1 MDKKSAHNLKEMK
14 YTDDQWSAL
23 ETRALEL
30 SDSIAPDIQAQIEN
44 IELEDLSGDVVSLN
58 MTYELKDNNKTLVFV
73 INP

>member
-23 ETRALEL
+23 EARALEL
-30 SDSIAPDIQAQIEN
+30 CDNISPDIQEQIEN
-44 IELEDLSGDVVSLN
+44 IELEDLSGDVASLN